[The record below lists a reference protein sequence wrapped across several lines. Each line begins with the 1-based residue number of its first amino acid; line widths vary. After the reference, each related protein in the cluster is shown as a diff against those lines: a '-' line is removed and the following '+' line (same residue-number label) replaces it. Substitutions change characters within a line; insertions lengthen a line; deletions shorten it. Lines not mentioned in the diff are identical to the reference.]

1 MVANHIVMVEVTSVA
16 PFSVYLIECKAGS
29 PHVQRAA
36 TKNAQGAWRQTGVL
50 EYSTEG
56 DLRKAPSS
64 LQHWLT
70 GLIYACDKTIIRELA
85 VLRDVGQHINASEPP
100 SLLYSC

>member
-36 TKNAQGAWRQTGVL
+36 TKNAQGAGRL
-50 EYSTEG
+50 ETDGGTRVQHRRRPEEG
-56 DLRKAPSS
+56 PIVTSALAYWLNLS
-64 LQHWLT
+64 LAIKL
-70 GLIYACDKTIIRELA
+70 
-85 VLRDVGQHINASEPP
+85 
-100 SLLYSC
+100 